1 MVDEKLAAS
10 VDAEIERRTIRNLA
24 DMVREFYKDPANKR
38 AYEIWRQSE
47 AAKPYLDY
55 INS

>member
-24 DMVREFYKDPANKR
+24 DMVREFYKDPANKQ

>member
-1 MVDEKLAAS
+1 MADEKLKADI
-10 VDAEIERRTIRNLA
+10 DAEIQRQAIRNLA
-24 DMVREFYKDPANKR
+24 DMCREFYKDPAN
-38 AYEIWRQSE
+38 RQAAQEWMKSE